1 MTAGKGSTRRIC
13 LISREEEDLRWRLIQ
28 GEITL
33 ARFYAVKKRI
43 ESRKLRVPCS
53 QCIDGL
59 LVGENYSVICRL
71 DDSKKLR
78 SDSCYLAVEDK

>member
-1 MTAGKGSTRRIC
+1 MEGKGSTRRPC
-13 LISREEEDLRWRLIQ
+13 LISREEESLRWQLVQ

-43 ESRKLRVPCS
+43 ELEKASVPCS

-59 LVGENYSVICRL
+59 LAGENYSVICRL
-71 DDSKKLR
+71 GNSKKI
-78 SDSCYLAVEDK
+78 KK